1 MGEGGGQIVRTS
13 LALSLITG
21 KPFRITRVRAGRDKP
36 GLRQQHLTAVQA
48 AATVGSA
55 RVEGARVGANEFA
68 FYPGEVRAGEYRFHI
83 GTAGSTT
90 LVLQTVLPP
99 LMLAGSPSI
108 LTLTGGTHNAHAPPF
123 DFLQRAFLPLIRRMG
138 PRVELQLV
146 RYGFYPPGGGELRVN
161 VEPCSRLLELELPGD
176 SGPRPRCARAV
187 CVKLPASVA
196 QRELRVV
203 QNLLGW
209 EAAELHTELSD
220 NALSPGNYLCLE
232 FGGECVT
239 EVVTS
244 LGERGV
250 PAEQVAQRACEEA
263 LGYLAHGAPVGEHL
277 ADQLLL
283 PFALAGGGRF
293 LTGPLSLHTT
303 TNMEVIAKFLPIRF
317 RTENQALGAVQ
328 ISVVQ

>member
-21 KPFRITRVRAGRDKP
+21 KPFRIENVRAGRDKP
-36 GLRQQHLTAVQA
+36 GLRQQHLTAVRA

-55 RVEGARVGANEFA
+55 RVDGARVGASEFT
-68 FYPGEVRAGEYRFHI
+68 FHPGEIRPGEYRFDI

-99 LMLAGSPSI
+99 LMLAGSGSK

-123 DFLQRAFLPLIRRMG
+123 DFLQRAFLPLIARMG
-138 PRVELQLV
+138 PVIDLQLV
-146 RYGFYPPGGGELRVN
+146 RFGFYPPGGGELSVAIKPSAQLR
-161 VEPCSRLLELELPGD
+161 PLEILS
-176 SGPRPRCARAV
+176 SGGVAGRSARAV
-187 CVKLPASVA
+187 CVKLPESVA

-203 QNLLGW
+203 GNVLGW
-209 EAAELHTELSD
+209 DDRELCSEVSQNGLS
-220 NALSPGNYLCLE
+220 AGNYLCLE
-232 FGGECVT
+232 FQREQVT

-250 PAEQVAQRACEEA
+250 PAEEVARRACEEA
-263 LGYLAHGAPVGEHL
+263 LGYLAHEAPVGEHL

-283 PFALAGGGRF
+283 PLALAGGGAF
-293 LTGPLSLHTT
+293 QTGPLSLHTI
-303 TNMEVIAKFLPIRF
+303 TNMEVIGKFLPVRF
-317 RTENQALGAVQ
+317 RTENLERGSVRV
-328 ISVVQ
+328 SVV